1 MFILNIVV
9 SGGIDFLNW
18 YQGVNYMLECCK
30 LAWVLQSW
38 PKLMMHYFEVGNH
51 YLVFW
56 AHSPSKLKQHCV
68 GGGVGEVD
76 RQPRCWQKFKVSWDF
91 GSELFV
97 YHFMHVFRLTSY
109 IFFFYS
115 SLQRHWI
122 VLDGKGN
129 FITQRKDP
137 KLALVVPH
145 FEDGKYL
152 CLDAPGME
160 TLKLDIQLRADQR
173 EYKRIMWA
181 IVS

>member
-1 MFILNIVV
+1 MGHEEVVIDKRKCSFSILFKW
-9 SGGIDFLNW
+9 GYW

-109 IFFFYS
+109 YFFFILLFKGTGLFWMGKVTLLPS
-115 SLQRHWI
+115 VKTQSLLWWFHILKMVNIFVLMHLEWKRWSWI
-122 VLDGKGN
+122 YN
-129 FITQRKDP
+129 
-137 KLALVVPH
+137 
-145 FEDGKYL
+145 
-152 CLDAPGME
+152 
-160 TLKLDIQLRADQR
+160 
-173 EYKRIMWA
+173 
-181 IVS
+181 